1 MFLKMEHAPVWQTRA
16 GRNIKH
22 HIHLFF
28 VFVSSVKTVG
38 AFILR

>member
-1 MFLKMEHAPVWQTRA
+1 MFLKTNCALVLQTRA